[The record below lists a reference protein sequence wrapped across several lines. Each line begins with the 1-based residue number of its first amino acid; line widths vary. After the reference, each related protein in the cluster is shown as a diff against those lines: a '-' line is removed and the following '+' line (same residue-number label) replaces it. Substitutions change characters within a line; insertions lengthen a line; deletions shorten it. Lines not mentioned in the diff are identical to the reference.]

1 MDARWRSWRR
11 TKAKR
16 IQKRTTTAESIPR
29 IIECA
34 GYSNR
39 PVSMDFFTHVG
50 RALLQKVLS
59 DFDSR
64 AARKLLASSSSC
76 SFLLQ
81 HHWIRLNRRP
91 RPAGASSR
99 REPYISFF
107 SFSFCFFFFL
117 CVVHLLFSQRQ
128 SQRNAVYSYI
138 YPRRVRVSSFVSLL
152 LLDCCCCCS
161 SSSSLFFFLFAAG

>member
-1 MDARWRSWRR
+1 MDARWRIWRR

-64 AARKLLASSSSC
+64 AARKLLASSSSSSC

-107 SFSFCFFFFL
+107 SFSFCFFFF
-117 CVVHLLFSQRQ
+117 V
-128 SQRNAVYSYI
+128 
-138 YPRRVRVSSFVSLL
+138 
-152 LLDCCCCCS
+152 CCS
-161 SSSSLFFFLFAAG
+161 SSFLPAAVATQCRIFLYIST